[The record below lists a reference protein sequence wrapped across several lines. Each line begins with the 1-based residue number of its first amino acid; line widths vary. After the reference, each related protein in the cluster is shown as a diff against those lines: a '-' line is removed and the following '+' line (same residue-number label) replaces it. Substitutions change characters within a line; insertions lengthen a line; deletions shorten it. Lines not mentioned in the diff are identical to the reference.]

1 MNSVFVPEEEIRRQ
15 LETAEI
21 YGNRYPGG
29 KYRVECFGCQ
39 QNEADAERI
48 AGIAEAM
55 GYVPAEGREDADLI
69 VINTCAVRE
78 HAELRA
84 LSNTGG
90 LKKLKKKN
98 PGLIIAVCGCMA
110 QEQSRTDQLMGSYPY
125 VDIVFGTDRIHTLP
139 ELVSKVRERRERIF
153 AVTRAPHSEFGNIA
167 EGLPAVRPVRH
178 RAWLSVM
185 YGCDNFCSY
194 CIVPYVRGRE
204 RSRRERDVL
213 DEARAYI
220 ADGAKEITLLGQNV
234 NSYRGEEGFD
244 FPSLL
249 LAVCELEGD
258 FRVRFMTSHP
268 KDCSDRLIEACR
280 HPKAAPHIHLP
291 FQSGSDRILKLMNR
305 RYTREQYLEKVALLR
320 REIPEAEITTDLI
333 VGFPTET
340 EEDFAG
346 TLSLVEEAD
355 FSSAFTFVYSPR
367 TGTKAATMEGQI
379 PEEVSKER
387 IARLIGRVNENTR
400 RKSERYVGKTIEI
413 LCEDFDAKKGLYL
426 GREQL
431 GRMGYFASAENCV
444 GKFVQMK
451 VTRANGVSLYG
462 ELI

>member
-305 RYTREQYLEKVALLR
+305 HYTASQYLERVETIRRVLPDAAL
-320 REIPEAEITTDLI
+320 TTDVI
-333 VGFPTET
+333 CGFPGET
-340 EEDFAG
+340 ESDFEG
-346 TLSLVEEAD
+346 TLEVVRQSRFD
-355 FSSAFTFVYSPR
+355 MIFTFLYSPR
-367 TGTKAATMEGQI
+367 PGTRAAEMEDQV
-379 PEEVSKER
+379 PHEVKVRRFGALSELENS
-387 IARLIGRVNENTR
+387 IARENNEALVGSVQRVLCDEAGEICTGRSGQNKPVSFT
-400 RKSERYVGKTIEI
+400 S
-413 LCEDFDAKKGLYL
+413 
-426 GREQL
+426 
-431 GRMGYFASAENCV
+431 ASARV
-444 GKFVQMK
+444 GEFTDVVIKSAEAY
-451 VTRANGVSLYG
+451 RLCG
-462 ELI
+462 EEK

>member
-69 VINTCAVRE
+69 VSNTCAVGGQ
-78 HAELRA
+78 AELRA

-305 RYTREQYLEKVALLR
+305 HYTVSQYLERVETIRRVLPDAAL
-320 REIPEAEITTDLI
+320 TTDVI
-333 VGFPTET
+333 CGFPGET
-340 EEDFAG
+340 
-346 TLSLVEEAD
+346 EAD
-355 FSSAFTFVYSPR
+355 FEGTLEVVRQSRFDMIFTFLYSPR
-367 TGTKAATMEGQI
+367 PGTRAAEMEDQV
-379 PEEVSKER
+379 PHEVKVRRFGALSELENS
-387 IARLIGRVNENTR
+387 IARENNEALVGSVQRVLCDEAGEICTGRSGQNKPVSFT
-400 RKSERYVGKTIEI
+400 S
-413 LCEDFDAKKGLYL
+413 
-426 GREQL
+426 
-431 GRMGYFASAENCV
+431 ASARV
-444 GKFVQMK
+444 GEFTDVVIKSAEAY
-451 VTRANGVSLYG
+451 RLCG
-462 ELI
+462 EEK

>member
-153 AVTRAPHSEFGNIA
+153 AGYARAPFGIRQYCPR
-167 EGLPAVRPVRH
+167 GCLPCVP
-178 RAWLSVM
+178 SVTE
-185 YGCDNFCSY
+185 
-194 CIVPYVRGRE
+194 RG
-204 RSRRERDVL
+204 
-213 DEARAYI
+213 
-220 ADGAKEITLLGQNV
+220 
-234 NSYRGEEGFD
+234 
-244 FPSLL
+244 
-249 LAVCELEGD
+249 
-258 FRVRFMTSHP
+258 
-268 KDCSDRLIEACR
+268 
-280 HPKAAPHIHLP
+280 
-291 FQSGSDRILKLMNR
+291 
-305 RYTREQYLEKVALLR
+305 
-320 REIPEAEITTDLI
+320 
-333 VGFPTET
+333 
-340 EEDFAG
+340 
-346 TLSLVEEAD
+346 
-355 FSSAFTFVYSPR
+355 
-367 TGTKAATMEGQI
+367 
-379 PEEVSKER
+379 
-387 IARLIGRVNENTR
+387 
-400 RKSERYVGKTIEI
+400 
-413 LCEDFDAKKGLYL
+413 
-426 GREQL
+426 
-431 GRMGYFASAENCV
+431 
-444 GKFVQMK
+444 
-451 VTRANGVSLYG
+451 
-462 ELI
+462 

>member
-167 EGLPAVRPVRH
+167 EGLPAVRPLRH

-305 RYTREQYLEKVALLR
+305 HYTVSQYLERVETIRRVLPDAAL
-320 REIPEAEITTDLI
+320 TTDVI
-333 VGFPTET
+333 CGFPGET
-340 EEDFAG
+340 ESDFEG
-346 TLSLVEEAD
+346 TLEVVRQSRFD
-355 FSSAFTFVYSPR
+355 MIFTFLYSPR
-367 TGTKAATMEGQI
+367 PGTRAAEMEDQV
-379 PEEVSKER
+379 PHEVKVRRFGALSELENS
-387 IARLIGRVNENTR
+387 IARENNEALVGSVQRVLCDEAGEICTGRSGQNKPVSFT
-400 RKSERYVGKTIEI
+400 S
-413 LCEDFDAKKGLYL
+413 
-426 GREQL
+426 
-431 GRMGYFASAENCV
+431 ASARV
-444 GKFVQMK
+444 GEFTDVVIKSAEAY
-451 VTRANGVSLYG
+451 RLCG
-462 ELI
+462 EEK